1 MEMNGKPNKA
11 GKQDV
16 KQAGHPL
23 IASLI
28 LASAVCALTAGVART
43 TWFSSAELQA
53 YDLLSARQGPAK
65 PYENAVVVD
74 FDEAAVRAYK
84 AFPIPRDL
92 LSRVVAKISAGD
104 PAVIGLDVLL
114 DQPRGDTE
122 DHQLADAIDHAG
134 NVVLVE
140 EYGFGHIPP
149 SAPLPGFRAAAAGV
163 AFGDLPRDDDGVI
176 RRMFFDAVS
185 RDYKGLSFPVAIA
198 DLYSNRHLRPGTK
211 SFVMFGD
218 KRVFLSGTDPDST
231 LIRFHPSIP
240 ARRVSVIDLLD
251 RNFDVSQFA
260 GKMVLVGQ
268 SSSFGKDLYETPAS
282 HFRRLSGDRPLLS
295 GTEIHAAAIASVLE
309 GDSVRTL
316 GSQPLWVL
324 NFLLGLSAVFLVLNA
339 RPLFAI
345 GFLLAGLLGVYF
357 LAQFLFAHQLWI
369 RFVSTEVALFLAVAG
384 AWGYRFWEEHRMKGF
399 VEAERRHLMALFERY
414 VSPEVAAEIW
424 SRRDEIVLA
433 GEERVATVL
442 FSDIRNFTALTAGKP
457 SSEVL
462 SWLNRYLTDMSEI
475 ISQNGGFL
483 NKFIGDGIMVVFGVP
498 ISHGTTEDSCAAVQ
512 TAIDMLSHI
521 AEMNVN
527 AQPHQPLLKIGIG
540 LFTGPLT
547 VGNVGSPNRLEY
559 SVIGETVNMA
569 SRLEALTKK
578 FATDIVMSSATYEC
592 VRDRFATIALGE
604 TEVRGF
610 QGRLPVFGLSFEN
623 PVETKREILTE
634 VNADAIPI

>member
-1 MEMNGKPNKA
+1 MNGKANRA
-11 GKQDV
+11 GKRHEKRAV
-16 KQAGHPL
+16 HPL

-28 LASAVCALTAGVART
+28 LAGAVCALTAGVART
-43 TWFSSAELQA
+43 TWFRSAELEG
-53 YDLLSARQGPAK
+53 YDLLTARQGRAK
-65 PYENAVVVD
+65 PYENVVVVD
-74 FDEAAVRAYK
+74 FDEAAVRAYN

-114 DQPRGDTE
+114 DEPRGDAQ
-122 DHQLADAIDHAG
+122 DHQLAEAIDRAG

-149 SAPLPGFRAAAAGV
+149 SAPLAGFRAAAAGV

-185 RDYKGLSFPVAIA
+185 KDYKGLSFPVAIA
-198 DLYSNRHLRPGTK
+198 DLYSNRHLRPGTN

-218 KRVFLSGTDPDST
+218 KRVFLSGTNPDSAW
-231 LIRFHPSIP
+231 IRFHPSFP
-240 ARRVSVIDLLD
+240 APRVGVTDLLD
-251 RNFDVSQFA
+251 RNFNQSQFA

-268 SSSFGKDLYETPAS
+268 SSSFGKDSYETPAS
-282 HFRRLSGDRPLLS
+282 HFRRLPGNRPLLS
-295 GTEIHAAAIASVLE
+295 GTEVHAAAIESLLE
-309 GDSVRTL
+309 GDCVRML
-316 GSQPLWVL
+316 GSWPLWFL
-324 NFLLGLSAVFLVLNA
+324 NFLLGVSAIFLVLNM
-339 RPLFAI
+339 RPVFAI
-345 GFLLAGLLGVYF
+345 GFLAAGLFGVYF
-357 LAQFLFAHQLWI
+357 LAQFLFARELWI
-369 RFVSTEVALFLAVAG
+369 RFISTEVALFLAVSG
-384 AWGYRFWEEHRMKGF
+384 GWGYRFWEERRMKGF
-399 VEAERRHLMALFERY
+399 VEAERRQLMALFERY
-414 VSPEVAAEIW
+414 VSQEVAAEIW

-483 NKFIGDGIMVVFGVP
+483 NKFIGDGIMVVFGAP

-512 TAIDMLSHI
+512 TAIDMLAHV
-521 AEMNVN
+521 AELNVH
-527 AQPHQPLLKIGIG
+527 AQPHQPPLKIGIG

-578 FATDIVMSSATYEC
+578 FGTDVVMSSATYQC

-610 QGRLPVFGLSFEN
+610 QGRLPVFGLSSRSN
-623 PVETKREILTE
+623 PVETKREIFTE
-634 VNADAIPI
+634 VNADAVPI